1 MTKVKKRKGP
11 LKKWLYYVFLSLVAL
26 FFMLPIFIILINSF
40 KSRFLIMSEPFKL
53 PMANSF
59 VWFENYVKG
68 IAASGFFKAFGISL
82 FVTVMSVLVIILASS
97 MTAWYITRN
106 KTAFTKMLYFAFVFS
121 MVVPFQ
127 MVMYTLTYVAVKMNF
142 ANPIGIIFIYLGFGA
157 GLSVFM
163 FSGFVKTIPKEIEEA
178 ATIDGCNMLQ
188 TFFKVV
194 FPILKPTTVTVAILN
209 AMWIWNDY
217 LLPYLIL
224 GSSYKT
230 IPVAVQL
237 TMQGAYGSVDWGG
250 FMAMLTLSIIPIIL
264 LYIFMQ
270 RYIIE
275 GVISGAVKG

>member
-1 MTKVKKRKGP
+1 
-11 LKKWLYYVFLSLVAL
+11 
-26 FFMLPIFIILINSF
+26 
-40 KSRFLIMSEPFKL
+40 MSEPFTL
-53 PMANSF
+53 PMRDSF
-59 VWFENYVKG
+59 VGFSNYIAG
-68 IAASGFFKAFGISL
+68 INASGFFKAFGISL
-82 FVTVMSVLVIILASS
+82 FVTVGSLVGIIITSS
-97 MTAWYITRN
+97 MTAWYIVRHKN
-106 KTAFTKMLYFAFVFS
+106 LFTKGLYLAFVFS
-121 MVVPFQ
+121 MIVPFQ
-127 MVMYTLTYVAVKMNF
+127 MVMYTLTYVAVKLNF
-142 ANPIGIIFIYLGFGA
+142 DNPLGIIFIYMGFGA

-163 FSGFVKTIPKEIEEA
+163 FSGFIKSIPREIEEA

-188 TFFKVV
+188 VFFNVV

-224 GSSYKT
+224 GSKYKT

-264 LYIFMQ
+264 LYIFAQ

-275 GVISGAVKG
+275 GVLSGAVKG

>member
-1 MTKVKKRKGP
+1 MKIKSGTK
-11 LKKWLYYVFLSLVAL
+11 LLYYALLVILAFFFLA
-26 FFMLPIFIILINSF
+26 PIFIIIINSF
-40 KSRFLIMSEPFKL
+40 KSRFLIMSEPFTL
-53 PMANSF
+53 PMRDSF
-59 VWFENYVKG
+59 VGFSNYIAG
-68 IAASGFFKAFGISL
+68 INASGFFKAFGISL
-82 FVTVMSVLVIILASS
+82 FVTVGSLVGIIITSS
-97 MTAWYITRN
+97 MTAWYIVRHKN
-106 KTAFTKMLYFAFVFS
+106 LFTKGLYLAFVFS
-121 MVVPFQ
+121 MIVPFQ
-127 MVMYTLTYVAVKMNF
+127 MVMYTLTYVAVKLNF
-142 ANPIGIIFIYLGFGA
+142 DNPLGIIFIYMGFGA

-163 FSGFVKTIPKEIEEA
+163 FSGFIKSIPREIEEA

-188 TFFKVV
+188 VFFNVV

-224 GSSYKT
+224 GSKYKT

-264 LYIFMQ
+264 LYIFAQ

-275 GVISGAVKG
+275 GVLSGAVKG

>member
-1 MTKVKKRKGP
+1 MNKVANKA
-11 LKKWLYYVFLSLVAL
+11 LWYVLLSLVAL
-26 FFMLPIFIILINSF
+26 FFLLPIFIILINSF
-40 KSRFLIMSEPFKL
+40 KSRFVIMSEPFSL
-53 PMANSF
+53 PMGDSF
-59 VWFENYVKG
+59 VGLTNYFSG

-82 FVTVMSVLVIILASS
+82 FVTVASVVLIIICSS
-97 MTAWYITRN
+97 MTAWYITRR
-106 KTAFTKMLYFAFVFS
+106 KTFFTKMLYYAFVFS
-121 MVVPFQ
+121 MIVPFQ
-127 MVMYTLTYVAVKMNF
+127 MVMYTLTYVAVKINF
-142 ANPIGIIFIYLGFGA
+142 ANPVGIVFIYLGFGA

-163 FSGFVKTIPKEIEEA
+163 FSGFIKGIPREIEEA
-178 ATIDGCNMLQ
+178 ATIDGCNSLQ
-188 TFFKVV
+188 TFFSVV

-224 GSSYKT
+224 GSKYKT

-237 TMQGAYGSVDWGG
+237 TMQGAYGNVDWGG

-264 LYIFMQ
+264 LYIFLQ